1 MLKAAPGSGLI
12 VESHVNCSE
21 LSVSDEALLVA
32 SGFVPDDFR
41 EPNPPELRRHFTLTI
56 DVLGE
61 DRKRG
66 DVRVALQRVR
76 KAALAAGDL
85 LVGRLH
91 VMGYIELELSR
102 KVDNTQFPPSPALP
116 CHTLMLSEAER
127 RLSLPASSGARRA
140 DVHVKMGTSLTARA
154 VEKLFLH
161 LGLYRVVSGSGN
173 VLWTCHFVNRSEARS
188 FATWCSNIAAAT
200 GAIKQVTLESCV
212 ALYPLS
218 ESSQGLIVSPRRF
231 RIDEARDDS

>member
-1 MLKAAPGSGLI
+1 MPEAERGLGMI

-21 LSVSDEALLVA
+21 IRASDEAFLLA
-32 SGFVPDDFR
+32 SGFVPDDFQ

-56 DVLGE
+56 DVLEE
-61 DRKRG
+61 DRERS
-66 DVRVALQRVR
+66 DLRAALQKVR

-91 VMGYIELELSR
+91 VVGYIELELSR
-102 KVDNTQFPPSPALP
+102 KVDNKRFPPSSALP
-116 CHTLMLSEAER
+116 SYTLMLSGAER
-127 RLSLPASSGARRA
+127 TLSLPTSSGARRA
-140 DVHVKMGTSLTARA
+140 DVHVKLRTALTARA

-188 FATWCSNIAAAT
+188 FANWCSTIAAAT

-218 ESSQGLIVSPRRF
+218 ESSQDLIVYPRRF
-231 RIDEARDDS
+231 KVDEASDDS